1 MITPD
6 SRLEHNESEI
16 AAKLI
21 DGEAILINLSNGTY
35 YSMDKVGG
43 FIWALIKRNYS
54 LSEMVETITQYYD
67 VSAEQAK
74 TDVETL
80 AADLLEEKIVRIGK
94 WKMQDE
100 ELIESSS
107 PKLTYET
114 PKLNTYRDMN
124 DLLALDPPMPNLEDI
139 PWEGSTRGK
148 SEDKDD

>member
-21 DGEAILINLSNGTY
+21 DGEAILINLSDGTY

-43 FIWALIKRNYS
+43 FIWELIKRNYS
-54 LSEMVETITQYYD
+54 LSEMVETITEHYD
-67 VSAEQAK
+67 VSAEKTK

-80 AADLLEEKIVRIGK
+80 AADLLEEKIVRIGR
-94 WKMQDE
+94 WERQDE
-100 ELIESSS
+100 RLIESSS
-107 PKLTYET
+107 RKLAYET

-139 PWEGSTRGK
+139 PWEGSTSGK
-148 SEDKDD
+148 VSNKDD

>member
-35 YSMDKVGG
+35 YSTDKVGG
-43 FIWALIKRNYS
+43 FIWELIKRNYS
-54 LSEMVETITQYYD
+54 LSEMVETITEHYD

-80 AADLLEEKIVRIGK
+80 AMELLEEEIVRIGK
-94 WKMQDE
+94 WERRDE
-100 ELIESSS
+100 GLMESSF

-124 DLLALDPPMPNLEDI
+124 DLLALDPPMPNLQDI

>member
-43 FIWALIKRNYS
+43 FIWELIKRNYS

>member
-6 SRLEHNESEI
+6 SRLEHKESEI
-16 AAKLI
+16 AAKVI

-43 FIWALIKRNYS
+43 FIWELIKRNYS
-54 LSEMVETITQYYD
+54 LSEIVETITEHYD
-67 VSAEQAK
+67 VSAETAK

-80 AADLLEEKIVRIGK
+80 AMELLEEEIVRIGK
-94 WKMQDE
+94 WERRDE
-100 ELIESSS
+100 ELMESSS

-139 PWEGSTRGK
+139 PWEGSTRRK

>member
-1 MITPD
+1 MIALD
-6 SRLEHNESEI
+6 SRLEHNDSEI
-16 AAKLI
+16 AAKVI

-43 FIWALIKRNYS
+43 FIWELIKNNYN
-54 LSEMVETITQYYD
+54 LAEIVKVLTEHYD

-80 AADLLEEKIVRIGK
+80 AADLVEENIVKIGK
-94 WKMQDE
+94 GERQGE
-100 ELIESSS
+100 ELIKPLSH
-107 PKLTYET
+107 KLKYET

-139 PWEGSTRGK
+139 PWEGSTKGK
-148 SEDKDD
+148 SDGKDD

>member
-43 FIWALIKRNYS
+43 FIWELIKRNYS

-94 WKMQDE
+94 WERQDE
-100 ELIESSS
+100 GLMESSF
-107 PKLTYET
+107 PKLAYET